1 MNNLELLAANWLEA
15 KAAERCAN
23 LKRISIEEA
32 MMDYIKPNKEGATTT
47 ALDNGYRIVVTN
59 RTNFRANIDALE
71 TIVSGWDRAL
81 VPLKTQTVLD
91 DTKLKDLREHHPKLW
106 RQIAEVVESKPA
118 KPHVSVL
125 V

>member
-15 KAAERCAN
+15 KASERCAN

-47 ALDNGYRIVVTN
+47 ALDNGYRVVATN
-59 RTNFRANIDALE
+59 RTNFRADIEALE
-71 TIVSGWDRAL
+71 NIVSGWDRAL

-106 RQIAEVVESKPA
+106 REIATVIESKPA
-118 KPHVSVL
+118 KTHISV
-125 V
+125 VV

>member
-15 KAAERCAN
+15 KASERCAN

-32 MMDYIKPNKEGATTT
+32 MMDYIKGATTT
-47 ALDNGYRIVVTN
+47 ALDNGYRIVTTN
-59 RTNFRANIDALE
+59 RTNFRADIDALE

-91 DTKLKDLREHHPKLW
+91 DTKLKNLREHHPKLW

-118 KPHVSVL
+118 KPHVSV
-125 V
+125 VV

>member
-15 KAAERCAN
+15 KASERCAN

-47 ALDNGYRIVVTN
+47 ALDNGYRVVATN
-59 RTNFRANIDALE
+59 RTNFRADIDALE

-91 DTKLKDLREHHPKLW
+91 DTKLKNLREHHPKLW

-118 KPHVSVL
+118 KTHISV
-125 V
+125 VV

>member
-15 KAAERCAN
+15 KASERCAN

-32 MMDYIKPNKEGATTT
+32 MMDYIKPNREGATTT

-59 RTNFRANIDALE
+59 RTNFRADIEALE
-71 TIVSGWDRAL
+71 NIVSGWDRAL

-106 RQIAEVVESKPA
+106 REVAEVVESKPA
-118 KPHVSVL
+118 KTHISVL

>member
-15 KAAERCAN
+15 KASERCAN

-59 RTNFRANIDALE
+59 RTNFRADIEALE
-71 TIVSGWDRAL
+71 NIVSGWDRAL

-106 RQIAEVVESKPA
+106 REVAEVVESNPA
-118 KPHVSVL
+118 KTHISV
-125 V
+125 VV

>member
-15 KAAERCAN
+15 KASERCAN

-59 RTNFRANIDALE
+59 RTNFKADIEALNDI
-71 TIVSGWDRAL
+71 TYNWDQPL
-81 VPLKTQTVLD
+81 VPIKIKFELD

-106 RQIAEVVESKPA
+106 REIATVIESKPA

>member
-1 MNNLELLAANWLEA
+1 MNNLELLAAKWLEA
-15 KAAERCAN
+15 KASERCAN

-47 ALDNGYRIVVTN
+47 ALDNGYRIITTN